1 MMTSQSSGDFTDLCL
16 AVFQLKLWKC
26 ETIIFRGVS
35 TIDDQNEDETIE
47 SSCNPKGKSQKWIR

>member
-26 ETIIFRGVS
+26 E
-35 TIDDQNEDETIE
+35 IDD
-47 SSCNPKGKSQKWIR
+47 